1 MLSAVFFIVN
11 ARIGSEKTARLTRAI
26 LEDFTDIRHEI
37 HMTEYGG
44 HALALAQKAVEEKS
58 SLVVAVGGDGT
69 VNEVLQ
75 AVAQSGV
82 PLAIVPTGSGNGL
95 ARHCGIPLDIGEAV
109 KLIRSGVTRA
119 IDLGKAN
126 DTFFISNAGVGFDA
140 WVCQRIRQTKSRGL
154 AMYIRHVVV
163 NFFSYRPTLYTITAD
178 DKTFEEKAY
187 FLNVA
192 NGKEFGYGFEISPEA
207 SLEDGLLDMVLV
219 KKINLL
225 NGARFVWDGW
235 RKKLNRNPDCLH
247 LRARHFEFRAAGM
260 SCYQTDGDAHDC
272 HDSCRIE
279 LYPKAL
285 QLLIPVNS
293 PTL

>member
-1 MLSAVFFIVN
+1 MLSSVFFIVN
-11 ARIGSEKTARLTRAI
+11 ARIGAEKTARFTRAI
-26 LEDFTDIRHEI
+26 LEHFTDIKHEI
-37 HMTEYGG
+37 HLTEYGG
-44 HALALAQKAVEEKS
+44 HALHLAQRAVAEES

-75 AVAQSGV
+75 AVAESGV
-82 PLAIVPTGSGNGL
+82 PMAIVPTGSGNGL
-95 ARHCGIPLDIGEAV
+95 ARHCGIPLDIGQAV

-126 DTFFISNAGVGFDA
+126 EHYFISNAGVGFDA

-154 AMYIRHVVV
+154 TMYIRHVVA
-163 NFFSYRPTLYTITAD
+163 NFFTYKAATYSITAD
-178 DKTFEEKAY
+178 GKTFVEKAY

-235 RKKLNRNPDCLH
+235 RKKLHRNPHCLH
-247 LRARHFEFRAAGM
+247 IRAKRFEFRAPGLT
-260 SCYQTDGDAHDC
+260 YFQTDGDAHDC
-272 HDSCRIE
+272 EGICRIDM
-279 LYPKAL
+279 YPRAIH
-285 QLLIPVNS
+285 LLIPENS

>member
-1 MLSAVFFIVN
+1 MLSSVFFIVN
-11 ARIGSEKTARLTRAI
+11 SRIGPIKSAQFTRAI
-26 LEDFTDIRHEI
+26 LEHFTDIKHEI
-37 HMTEYGG
+37 HLTEYGG
-44 HALALAQKAVEEKS
+44 HALELAQRAIREKS

-75 AVAQSGV
+75 AVATSGL
-82 PLAIVPTGSGNGL
+82 PMAIVPTGSGNGL
-95 ARHCGIPLDIGEAV
+95 ARHCGIPLQIHAAV
-109 KLIRSGVTRA
+109 KLIRSGVVRA

-126 DTFFISNAGVGFDA
+126 DQFFISNAGVGFDA

-163 NFFSYRPTLYTITAD
+163 NYFTYKPVLYTITAD
-178 DKTFEEKAY
+178 GKTFEEKAY

-219 KKINLL
+219 KRINFF
-225 NGARFVWDGW
+225 NGTRFVWDGW
-235 RKKLNRNPDCLH
+235 RKRLNRNPDCIH
-247 LRARHFEFRAAGM
+247 LRAKSFEFSAPSM

-272 HDSCRIE
+272 ERSCRIDIF
-279 LYPKAL
+279 PKAL
-285 QLLIPVNS
+285 HLLIPVNS